1 MFNPFTPNSDWHV
14 ISPHNITRKSYF
26 TITRIKGNDHQQ
38 KRLLIFQFLLV
49 SVIRIVKKT
58 LRRIYILFFGI
69 YAYPALNLGSEKTI
83 IIPFSNM
90 QAVKCKTYTIQ
101 AAFMLFLIMRQDCPC
116 HYNNINLYFVYIC
129 VFSKLHS
136 LRWVPYLGLSVLF
149 ASFSFGLPVVTGYS
163 CCCCCCFHL
172 KEKASLKKAWH
183 LTKIIL
189 KALLF
194 SGDCDSFSPA
204 CFCSLLRIV
213 SIRTNSP
220 IKIIV
225 VSLA

>member
-1 MFNPFTPNSDWHV
+1 M
-14 ISPHNITRKSYF
+14 
-26 TITRIKGNDHQQ
+26 
-38 KRLLIFQFLLV
+38 
-49 SVIRIVKKT
+49 IRIVKKT
-58 LRRIYILFFGI
+58 LRRIYILLFGI
-69 YAYPALNLGSEKTI
+69 YAYPSLNLGSENTI

-163 CCCCCCFHL
+163 CCCCCFHL
-172 KEKASLKKAWH
+172 KEKASLKKKH
-183 LTKIIL
+183 DIL
-189 KALLF
+189 LK
-194 SGDCDSFSPA
+194 SFSRP
-204 CFCSLLRIV
+204 CYSVVTVIHFHLLV
-213 SIRTNSP
+213 SALCVELFPLELTAP
-220 IKIIV
+220 
-225 VSLA
+225 